1 MRPTKDRASTLSRV
15 YDSTATPGSLPY
27 DAAMAEVA
35 PTKLASRANLANY
48 TFAEA
53 ARYVR
58 IPASTV
64 RYWAKGG
71 SVTTAVRRVHF
82 EHVLAGPPRQSLSFL
97 DLTELLVV
105 RELRETFN
113 FSLRTIRRAKAY
125 AEQAFDR
132 PWYLFE
138 LAAHGPDIF
147 IRNIEAAPIAAT
159 RSGQLAL
166 EGFLEELLLRVRSDE
181 HGVPTDIFP
190 RLAESSEPRPIR
202 ISPVVSFGNPTIRDT
217 GIRTSTVASRYDAG
231 EDIDDIARDYGI
243 TRDLVADA
251 IRFQVAA

>member
-1 MRPTKDRASTLSRV
+1 
-15 YDSTATPGSLPY
+15 
-27 DAAMAEVA
+27 MAEA
-35 PTKLASRANLANY
+35 TAAQLASRARLANY

-58 IPASTV
+58 MPASTV

-71 SVTTAVRRVHF
+71 SVTNAERRIHF
-82 EHVLAGPPRQSLSFL
+82 EQVLAGPPRQALTFL

-113 FSLRTIRRAKAY
+113 LNLRTIRRAKAY
-125 AEQAFDR
+125 VEDAFDR
-132 PWYLFE
+132 PWYLYE
-138 LAAHGPDIF
+138 LAVHGPDIF
-147 IRNIEAAPIAAT
+147 IEHIEAAPIAAT

-166 EGFLEELLLRVRSDE
+166 AGFLDELLVRVRADD

-190 RLAESSEPRPIR
+190 RLAESSEPCPIR
-202 ISPVVSFGNPTIRDT
+202 ISPVVSFGSPTIRDT

-231 EDIDDIARDYGI
+231 EDIGDIARDYGI
-243 TRDLVADA
+243 SQELIADA
-251 IRFQVAA
+251 IRFQVAAA